1 MEYGVWS
8 SVGQRRLANQ
18 RIGQRES
25 IEPHEV
31 VGWMGA
37 VQAQDYLGALWAVG
51 VRVPGATEAGIELA
65 LAERRIVRTWPLRGT
80 LHFVAA
86 ADVRWILAL
95 AAPRAMAQ
103 AAGRLRQLELDQA
116 TLDRSRN
123 LLTAALQGG
132 RELTRAAIYER
143 LESGGVSTAGQR
155 GIHIIG
161 RLAQDGLICFGP
173 RDGKQ
178 PTFVLLEEWVPAA
191 KMLPREEALAELVR
205 RYVTSHGPATLQD
218 FVWWSGLTTADARAG
233 LELARAHVVQEM
245 IAGQA
250 YWRPA
255 SGPIADSPSPAA
267 HLLPAFD
274 EYLVGYQDRRAV
286 LDPQMVKRINA
297 GGGMLSPTIVFDGQ
311 VVGTWKRTLKQDR
324 VTIVPTWFS
333 PPTDPQIHALDLAAQ
348 RYAAFLNRHALLNH

>member
-1 MEYGVWS
+1 
-8 SVGQRRLANQ
+8 
-18 RIGQRES
+18 
-25 IEPHEV
+25 
-31 VGWMGA
+31 MGA
-37 VQAQDYLGALWAVG
+37 VQAQDYLAALWAVG
-51 VRVPGATEAGIELA
+51 VRMPGATEAGIELA

-103 AAGRLRQLELDQA
+103 AAARLRQLELDQA
-116 TLDRSRN
+116 TLDRSRDI
-123 LLTAALQGG
+123 LATTLQGG
-132 RELTRAAIYER
+132 RQLTRAAIYAA
-143 LESGGVSTAGQR
+143 LESGGIATAGQR

-161 RLAQDGLICFGP
+161 RLAQEGLMCFGP

-191 KMLPREEALAELVR
+191 KMLAREEALAELAR
-205 RYVTSHGPATLQD
+205 RYVTSHGPVTLKD

-233 LELARAHVVQEM
+233 MDLAQAHVVQEK
-245 IAGQA
+245 IAGQT

-255 SGPIADSPSPAA
+255 SGPVMDSPSPAA

-297 GGGMLSPTIVFDGQ
+297 GGGMLNPTIVFDGQ
-311 VVGTWKRTLKQDR
+311 VAGTWKRTLKKDS
-324 VTIVPTWFS
+324 VTITPTWFS
-333 PPTDPQIHALDLAAQ
+333 PPTEPQIDALHLATQ
-348 RYAAFLNRHALLNH
+348 RYAAFLNLRASLNH